1 MLLLSLILAH
11 LIADFFLQS
20 DEMVNKKQ
28 KYLPRHIFHHFTLN
42 ILLLTAFWVF
52 KYQSGPF
59 LPKVLYPLT
68 LITVTHFLIDLL
80 KIKLTAS
87 FSVSARKS
95 RKLLYVFLMDQL
107 LHLAVLVLSGAVF
120 FQIDAI
126 GTLNELYI
134 NHNAHLELVN
144 SLLFI
149 GIITILATNVSGHIL
164 NLLLGSLPN
173 QLLTFEGRYAYKNEW
188 TINQKNE
195 KGISEEYLYSVYNKH
210 DLSRGKLIGYIER
223 LLVILLTYYN
233 AFPAIGFIVAAKS
246 IARFKQMDDRDW
258 AEYFLLG
265 TLSSMFLGIT
275 LGIILKGVLL

>member
-1 MLLLSLILAH
+1 MLLLSLILVH
-11 LIADFFLQS
+11 LIADFFLQT
-20 DEMVNKKQ
+20 DEMANKKR
-28 KYLPRHIFHHFTLN
+28 KYLLRHIFHHFILN
-42 ILLLTAFWVF
+42 TMLLTAFWLLM
-52 KYQSGPF
+52 YQSGSF
-59 LPKVLYPLT
+59 IQKVLFPLA
-68 LITVTHFLIDLL
+68 LIIVAHFLIDLL

-87 FSVSARKS
+87 LLVSDRKN

-107 LHLAVLVLSGAVF
+107 LHLLVLVLAGSVF
-120 FQIDAI
+120 FHIDAI
-126 GTLNELYI
+126 GVLNELYSK
-134 NHNAHLELVN
+134 HNAHLNLVN

-149 GIITILATNVSGHIL
+149 GIIAILATNVSGHIL

-195 KGISEEYLYSVYNKH
+195 KGISEEYFYSVFNKH

-265 TLSSMFLGIT
+265 TLSSMFLGIA